1 MKVLFFIIAI
11 VAFST
16 LSAQN
21 LGKPWVKPITPE
33 LKTISPRQ
41 PKIYP
46 FQQARPRLLQTLPNG
61 SKVFALPMSNMPCI
75 VPDLSQYNY
84 NMPVVKPRLTPTMP
98 NPAMPPFN
106 KPPVMTEEQLKKLM
120 EMLNHPQVIFK

>member
-11 VAFST
+11 AAFST

-21 LGKPWVKPITPE
+21 LGKSWVKPIVPQQ
-33 LKTISPRQ
+33 KTNSLRQ

-46 FQQARPRLLQTLPNG
+46 FQQAQPRLLQTLPNG
-61 SKVFALPMSNMPCI
+61 NKVYELPIDNMPCV

-84 NMPVVKPRLTPTMP
+84 NMPTVKPPVAHTMP
-98 NPAMPPFN
+98 NPASPLFN
-106 KPPVMTEEQLKKLM
+106 KPPALTEEQ
-120 EMLNHPQVIFK
+120 FKNLLEHYQPHK